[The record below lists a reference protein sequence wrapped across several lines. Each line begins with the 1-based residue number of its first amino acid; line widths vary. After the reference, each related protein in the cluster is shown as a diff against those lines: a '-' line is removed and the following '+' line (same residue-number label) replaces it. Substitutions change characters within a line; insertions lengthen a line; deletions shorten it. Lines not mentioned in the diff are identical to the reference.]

1 MERPDQAGALEK
13 KMTEPE
19 TEKIMLSLLERVR
32 ILEETQI
39 AGKAVWDIQ
48 TNSIVERLADSVE
61 KASILLDRLTSPE
74 SMLLLEK
81 IERSSPTLLHMLE
94 IIEIADKTGAFQS
107 FAELGGAVRALQVI
121 GVDTL
126 IERVATQAEKTSE
139 ILDRMEHLPL
149 EELTEAL
156 SFMKEVGALETVPE
170 IATAIVALR
179 RILTDSLIEKVMS
192 LLETAISW
200 QGNVYNVLKQ
210 VSLSPSG
217 SPGGIMGAI
226 RLLSNPETQETLA
239 FVLEGFRQVKVAM
252 KP

>member
-107 FAELGGAVRALQVI
+107 FAELGGPFGR
-121 GVDTL
+121 
-126 IERVATQAEKTSE
+126 
-139 ILDRMEHLPL
+139 
-149 EELTEAL
+149 
-156 SFMKEVGALETVPE
+156 
-170 IATAIVALR
+170 
-179 RILTDSLIEKVMS
+179 
-192 LLETAISW
+192 
-200 QGNVYNVLKQ
+200 
-210 VSLSPSG
+210 
-217 SPGGIMGAI
+217 
-226 RLLSNPETQETLA
+226 
-239 FVLEGFRQVKVAM
+239 FRS
-252 KP
+252 